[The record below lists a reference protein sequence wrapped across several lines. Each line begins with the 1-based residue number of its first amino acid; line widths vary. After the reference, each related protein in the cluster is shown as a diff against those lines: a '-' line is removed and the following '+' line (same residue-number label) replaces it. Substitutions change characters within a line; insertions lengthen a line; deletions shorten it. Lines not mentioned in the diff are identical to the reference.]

1 METKQLL
8 RVRGWV
14 KDAHS
19 GQPIKGVKVTTD
31 SDFKGKETTDA
42 GKFTIQIKSK
52 SDEPTLK
59 FSFPGYKS
67 IKRSISIANPK
78 KEINI
83 SLFKNTEF
91 KDLDDHTLIRRAL
104 DGSQK
109 AFAVLMKRYKDSVYY
124 VVLKM
129 VNKPEDAEDLTIEA
143 FGKAFNKL
151 DKFSPD
157 YAFST
162 WLFRIA
168 INNSIDFIRKKRL
181 QTLSIDNPI
190 SNEDGDTM
198 SPHIVSDVLD
208 PEERFIKDQRKKI
221 MRDITEKLTP
231 KYRQLIELRFFEELS
246 YLEIADEMSLP
257 IGTVKAQLFRAK
269 QLLHNIL
276 KNGRHF

>member
-1 METKQLL
+1 MEKVQL
-8 RVRGWV
+8 RIKGCV
-14 KDAHS
+14 KDAHT
-19 GQPIKGVKVTTD
+19 GQALKGVKVSTPD
-31 SDFKGKETTDA
+31 NFKGKETA
-42 GKFTIQIKSK
+42 NNGRFNMEVLLKEEEAHLKFTY
-52 SDEPTLK
+52 E
-59 FSFPGYKS
+59 GYKP
-67 IKRSISIANPK
+67 ITKQIPIENLK
-78 KEINI
+78 KEFTI
-83 SLFKNTEF
+83 SMFKNVDF
-91 KDLDDHTLIRRAL
+91 KKMDDHTLIKKAL

-129 VNKPEDAEDLTIEA
+129 VNKQEDAEDLTIEA

-190 SNEDGDTM
+190 INGDGDSLT
-198 SPHIVSDVLD
+198 PHISSDALD
-208 PEERFIKDQRKKI
+208 PEERYIKNQRKKI
-221 MRDITEKLTP
+221 MRDFTEKLSP

-246 YLEIADEMSLP
+246 YIEISEEMELP

-269 QLLHNIL
+269 QLLHNVL
-276 KNGRHF
+276 KTTTLL

>member
-1 METKQLL
+1 MEVKQL
-8 RVRGWV
+8 RIKGCV
-14 KDAHS
+14 KDAHT
-19 GQPIKGVKVTTD
+19 GLPLKGVKITTENNLKGKQTTD
-31 SDFKGKETTDA
+31 KGKFAINVLLKKEEA
-42 GKFTIQIKSK
+42 Q
-52 SDEPTLK
+52 LK
-59 FSFPGYKS
+59 FSFPGYKA
-67 IKRSISIANPK
+67 IKRLVSDTKGDTEMTISM
-78 KEINI
+78 
-83 SLFKNTEF
+83 F
-91 KDLDDHTLIRRAL
+91 KDRDFKDMDDHSLITKAL

-109 AFAVLMKRYKDSVYY
+109 AFATLMKRYKDSVYY

-181 QTLSIDNPI
+181 STLSIDNPI
-190 SNEDGDTM
+190 SNEDGDTLT
-198 SPHIVSDVLD
+198 PHISSDAPD
-208 PEERFIKDQRKKI
+208 PEEKFIKNQRKVL
-221 MRDITEKLTP
+221 MREITEKLSP
-231 KYRQLIELRFFEELS
+231 KYRQLIELRFFKELS
-246 YLEIADEMSLP
+246 YIEIADEMDLP

-276 KNGRHF
+276 KNSVYF